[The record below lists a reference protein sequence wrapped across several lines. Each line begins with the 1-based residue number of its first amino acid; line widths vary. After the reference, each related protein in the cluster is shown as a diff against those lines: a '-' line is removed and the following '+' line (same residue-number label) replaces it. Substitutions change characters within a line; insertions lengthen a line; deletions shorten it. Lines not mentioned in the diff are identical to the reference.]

1 MLNKLPLLKTLTLLL
16 LLGVIVIS
24 FSSGASLEHLT
35 LLKKKINSSVH
46 LGHTCTLCCVM
57 LPCKDIKG
65 RAADCPSSV
74 LSYCTWK

>member
-35 LLKKKINSSVH
+35 LLKKKN
-46 LGHTCTLCCVM
+46 
-57 LPCKDIKG
+57 
-65 RAADCPSSV
+65 
-74 LSYCTWK
+74 